1 MGQWLSER
9 LGQSFIIENRP
20 GASSNIATEAVV
32 RALPDGYTLLLVT
45 AANAINTSLYEKLS
59 FNLSRDI
66 APVAGITP
74 MRIIRSASRPLDS
87 LDKQTSCL
95 RRCDMRVAVMAA
107 GAVGGYFGGRM
118 AADGHDVVFI
128 ARGAHGDAVR
138 RDGLKIES
146 ALGDLHLKNV
156 NVTDDPKQVGPV
168 DVVLFAVKLWDT
180 ETAGEQ
186 TRALVGPNTRVITLQ
201 NGVDSVERL
210 APILG
215 DEATIAGTT
224 YVVTNIARPGVIRHT
239 GTVAKIHCGRL
250 DGRPDAVLEGYVE
263 QMKAAG
269 IDITATGD
277 MLLEIWKKFV
287 LLSGTSGITASTR
300 QPLGVIRDDAD
311 MRTFFFRLMHETM
324 AVGRAAGVEFPPDF
338 PAELERSVAGF
349 PPMMKA
355 SMANDLHAGNR
366 LELDWLA
373 GKVVALGR
381 KYGIPTPTQE
391 AVYAILKPYRM
402 GR

>member
-1 MGQWLSER
+1 MR
-9 LGQSFIIENRP
+9 L
-20 GASSNIATEAVV
+20 
-32 RALPDGYTLLLVT
+32 
-45 AANAINTSLYEKLS
+45 
-59 FNLSRDI
+59 
-66 APVAGITP
+66 
-74 MRIIRSASRPLDS
+74 
-87 LDKQTSCL
+87 
-95 RRCDMRVAVMAA
+95 AVMAA
-107 GAVGGYFGGRM
+107 GAVGGYYGGRM
-118 AADGHDVVFI
+118 AAAGHDVAFI
-128 ARGAHGDAVR
+128 ARGAHRDAVR

-146 ALGDLHLKNV
+146 ALGDLHLENV

-168 DVVLFAVKLWDT
+168 DLVLFAVKLWDT

-186 TRALVGPNTRVITLQ
+186 TRALVGLDTRVITLQ

-210 APILG
+210 APTLG
-215 DEATIAGTT
+215 DNATIAGAT

-239 GTVAKIHCGRL
+239 GTVAKIQCGRL

-311 MRTFFFRLMHETM
+311 MRTFFFRLMHETT
-324 AVGRAAGVEFPPDF
+324 AVGRAAGVVFPPDF
-338 PAELERSVAGF
+338 PTELERSVARF
-349 PPMMKA
+349 APMMKA
-355 SMANDLHAGNR
+355 SMANDLDAGNR

-381 KYGIPTPTQE
+381 KYGIPTPGQE

-402 GR
+402 GRER